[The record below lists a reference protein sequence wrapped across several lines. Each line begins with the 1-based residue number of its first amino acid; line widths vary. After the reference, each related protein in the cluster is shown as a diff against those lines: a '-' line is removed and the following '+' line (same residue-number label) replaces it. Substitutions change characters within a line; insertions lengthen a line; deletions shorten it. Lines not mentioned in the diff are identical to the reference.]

1 MNDDE
6 RIVCPG
12 MKEEDVEETS
22 LRPKW
27 LKEYTGQEKVKDN
40 LLVFIEVAK
49 MRNEAL
55 DHILLQVQK

>member
-27 LKEYTGQEKVKDN
+27 LKEKINISRFSVSLEMFGISLKKSTTASFV
-40 LLVFIEVAK
+40 
-49 MRNEAL
+49 
-55 DHILLQVQK
+55 